1 MSTDK
6 AVTTARRRS
15 LITLQLAIGAVLV
28 SLLPLREGYCADS
41 PQAERTEVTANPA
54 GETGKTEISMFVWVG
69 DVMRIDSVAQTFA
82 ANVAMAMSWRD
93 PRLASTEPALRRYN
107 YRDVWHPNWLITNAV
122 GSLDRSFPETV
133 SVAPDGTV
141 TYVQRLIGTFA
152 QPHDLRAFPFDH
164 TTFSVHFAAA
174 GHRPGAVEFVTA
186 KVASAGGEPLVSGI
200 ASQLTLQ
207 DWGITGSAVRPL
219 PYKVTPTIEIPGYA
233 FEFQAERYSR
243 HYMLKVIIPLLLIV
257 MMSWGAFWFDASMG
271 GMQISVCMSSMLTLI
286 AYRFSVGSD
295 VPKVPY
301 LTELDSFI
309 LISSILVFLTLVEV
323 IVTTTL
329 VCNKREDLARKIDLA
344 SRYAFPIAYVLVT
357 TTTFML

>member
-1 MSTDK
+1 MKLTK
-6 AVTTARRRS
+6 I
-15 LITLQLAIGAVLV
+15 LLLAIGAVLV
-28 SLLPLREGYCADS
+28 SLLPLREGYCAGL
-41 PQAERTEVTANPA
+41 PEAERTEVTANPA
-54 GETGKTEISMFVWVG
+54 GETGKTQISIYVWVG
-69 DVMRIDSVAQTFA
+69 DIMRIDSVAQTFS

-93 PRLASTEPALRRYN
+93 PRLASTEPVLRRYN
-107 YRDVWHPNWLITNAV
+107 YRDVWHPNWLVTNAV
-122 GSLDRSFPETV
+122 GFLDRTFPETV

-141 TYVQRLIGTFA
+141 TYVQRLIGTFG

-164 TTFSVHFAAA
+164 ASFRLHFAAA
-174 GHRPGAVEFVTA
+174 GHRPGAIEFVAT
-186 KVASAGGEPLVSGI
+186 KVVGAGGEPLVSGI

-207 DWGITGSAVRPL
+207 DWQVTGSAARPL

-243 HYMLKVIIPLLLIV
+243 HYLFKVILPLLLIV

-301 LTELDSFI
+301 LTHLDSFI

-329 VCNKREDLARKIDLA
+329 VCNKRLELARKIDLA
-344 SRYAFPIAYVLVT
+344 SRYAFPLAYVVVT
-357 TTTFML
+357 AATLMF